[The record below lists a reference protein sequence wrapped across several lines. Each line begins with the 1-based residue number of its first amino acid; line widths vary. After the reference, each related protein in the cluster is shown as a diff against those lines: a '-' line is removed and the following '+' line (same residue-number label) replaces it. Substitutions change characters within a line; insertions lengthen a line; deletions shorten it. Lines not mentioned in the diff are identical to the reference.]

1 MNERRM
7 IYDELCR
14 VLTNYEGNG
23 SEEKAT
29 ADDLYSMLV
38 QIQNRWEDVTT
49 ADTDNA
55 STESCGVLMG
65 WLNKLGPF
73 ECQTGVYHNTLL
85 RVRKNVDFDYLYI
98 QRQYNGTGIKR
109 DDNFEYAGVF
119 CKRNGRIYDAQ
130 YKIKD
135 LFDNWDVLQARDAEV
150 LQKQLEATVREAVEA
165 AIGNDRDN
173 LQITELS
180 SERELQGLE
189 DFKKYTA
196 AERARKAY
204 LNSDD
209 EDDKDFTFTYS
220 CDYHSDRWT
229 EDSLLAYILNPEVY
243 VNAEA
248 KAYIDSHQEA
258 MLSDFLESD
267 MVAAA
272 YKEIMDNPSYPVH
285 RVKRIIRAVSAS
297 SAKTVTVTIRK
308 DGKDFTFKTEAHPF
322 RSDCTSSYNDWN
334 IVAADRR
341 EFERIFGRSA
351 HYGPEHILRIEYARS
366 VLYEETVANGGSNEE
381 VS

>member
-1 MNERRM
+1 MRDKRM
-7 IYDELCR
+7 LYDELCR
-14 VLTNYEGNG
+14 VLTDYEGNG

-29 ADDLYSMLV
+29 VDDLYSMLV
-38 QIQNRWEDVTT
+38 KIQNRWEDVIT
-49 ADTDNA
+49 ADSENTP
-55 STESCGVLMG
+55 SVESCGVLMG
-65 WLNKLGPF
+65 WLNRLGPF
-73 ECQTGVYHNTLL
+73 ECQTGVYHNTLI

-135 LFDNWDVLQARDAEV
+135 LFDKWDVLQTRDAEV
-150 LQKQLEATVREAVEA
+150 LQKQMEAAVRESVEV

-180 SERELQGLE
+180 SERDLE
-189 DFKKYTA
+189 KLEQYKNYYSK
-196 AERARKAY
+196 EQARKAY

-209 EDDKDFTFTYS
+209 ENDEDFNFVYR
-220 CDYHSDRWT
+220 CDYHAERWT
-229 EDSLLAYILNPEVY
+229 EDSLLAYILDPEGY

-258 MLSDFLESD
+258 MLSNFLESD

-272 YKEIMDNPSYPVH
+272 YTEIIENPSYPVH

-297 SAKTVTVTIRK
+297 SAKMVTVTIRK
-308 DGKDFTFKTEAHPF
+308 AGKEFTFKAEAHQF
-322 RSDCTSSYNDWN
+322 RSDCTSHYSDWN

-351 HYGPEHILRIEYARS
+351 HYGPEDILRIEYARS
-366 VLYEETVANGGSNEE
+366 VLYEGTVTFGEE
-381 VS
+381 AAL